1 MRLYIFSANV
11 CSSVCQAFFQVLSTP
26 KKYQA
31 LNFSYAGLVINCQLL
46 AICQQ
51 TGASGLFFCSWLWW
65 YLALWTSGDC
75 LLGDVWLCHFSLS
88 ETVTVRINVGVVE
101 KKKFIQL
108 IVGSVPVAELWLVR
122 NMGILD
128 KLLLHS
134 DEYSSVE
141 LDSLMEQRD
150 GFRRFEQLLQ
160 PNECP
165 GCINIKFLSIN
176 IKQFCQMLSFVVVIF
191 LQLEFSL

>member
-1 MRLYIFSANV
+1 MS
-11 CSSVCQAFFQVLSTP
+11 QAFFQVLGTP

-31 LNFSYAGLVINCQLL
+31 LNFSCDGLVINCSNLSVDW
-46 AICQQ
+46 
-51 TGASGLFFCSWLWW
+51 GSRPLFF
-65 YLALWTSGDC
+65 LAGNGGIWPCGLQVTVF
-75 LLGDVWLCHFSLS
+75 LGNVWLCCSSFF

-108 IVGSVPVAELWLVR
+108 IVGSVPMAELWLVR
-122 NMGILD
+122 NMGILN
-128 KLLLHS
+128 KLLLHF

-165 GCINIKFLSIN
+165 GYINIKFLGIN
-176 IKQFCQMLSFVVVIF
+176 IKQFCQMLSFVLVIF
-191 LQLEFSL
+191 LKLEFCL